1 MHMHMHDAFS
11 AGEAL
16 LALALPLAVGTA
28 AKDVMEPL
36 LIGSATRL
44 QPVAM
49 LLATLL
55 WGGIW
60 GITGMVIAVP
70 ITAVCRVYMQNIPHP
85 LTRWAASKL
94 SGDDKTSLGVRLR
107 VQSDAH
113 VAASPYL
120 DGYADS
126 DGDRVRLI

>member
-1 MHMHMHDAFS
+1 
-11 AGEAL
+11 
-16 LALALPLAVGTA
+16 
-28 AKDVMEPL
+28 MEPL